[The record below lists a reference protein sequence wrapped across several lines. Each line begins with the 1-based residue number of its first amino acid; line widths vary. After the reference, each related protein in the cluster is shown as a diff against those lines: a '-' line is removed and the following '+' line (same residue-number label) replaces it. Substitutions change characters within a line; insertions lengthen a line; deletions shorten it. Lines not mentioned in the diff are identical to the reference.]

1 MAMLRSLAEPSE
13 RMVARP
19 ATADIYLGIAAEA
32 ARRLCGL
39 WLAVVGGTRR
49 RFLVQALSQSVP
61 NRGMFPMFPR
71 PKKVFPVPEVFPSD
85 GVFPC
90 SLFPIGTQ
98 SMPVPNGKMRV
109 PNG

>member
-1 MAMLRSLAEPSE
+1 MLHFEVK
-13 RMVARP
+13 RMLQASDTACDDLHKARIP
-19 ATADIYLGIAAEA
+19 
-32 ARRLCGL
+32 
-39 WLAVVGGTRR
+39 
-49 RFLVQALSQSVP
+49 SVP

-98 SMPVPNGKMRV
+98 SMPVPDGKMRV